1 MPRERNDGLGDVH
14 AVVAKVN
21 YNISKVRMKTSLAAG
36 YYNLPDV
43 KDYRLNKYGLPS
55 YTQVNA
61 EVRYSFAG
69 MLEGL
74 DVQFLGV
81 GKIRSGETYNNKKF
95 EFNKVNMML
104 YNFVLNYHF

>member
-1 MPRERNDGLGDVH
+1 M
-14 AVVAKVN
+14 AKVN
-21 YNISKVRMKTSLAAG
+21 YNIPKARIKTSLAAG

-61 EVRYSFAG
+61 DIRYSFAG
-69 MLEGL
+69 MLKGL
-74 DVQFLGV
+74 DAQLLFV
-81 GKIRSGETYNNKKF
+81 GKLNNGETYNNNKF
-95 EFNKVNMML
+95 IINKVNMVL